1 MRFLLP
7 AALLFAGA
15 CATAPAANSD
25 MTRWRAQSQ
34 RVTITR
40 DDWGIAHVRGKSDSD
55 AVFGMIY
62 AQAEDDFNR
71 VESNY
76 LTALGRT
83 AEAEGEKAI
92 WADLRARLYMD
103 PDDLRARYAASPAWL
118 KRLMDSWADGLN
130 YYLATHPEVRPR
142 AIERFEPWMA
152 LSFTEGSI
160 GGDIERI
167 DLAGLEAFYSKRGTA
182 VAASS
187 QRRLGSRRVKG
198 AEVFTPRG
206 PSLRW
211 GDGEDR
217 EPRGPLASSSQ
228 RRLGSRRVSSAEVF
242 TPRGPSLRWGD
253 GEDREP
259 RGPLASSSQRRLGS
273 RRVSSAE
280 VFTPRGPSLRWGD
293 GSDNEPR
300 GSNGFAIAPSN
311 SADGQALLL
320 INPHTSFFFRSELQ
334 VTSGEGLNAYGA
346 ATWGQFF
353 IYQGFNAR
361 AGWMHT
367 SSGVDVVDE
376 FLETVERTQGRLT
389 YRYGKERR
397 PVETKTVTIAFRRP
411 DGSLG
416 RRSFETYHTHH
427 GPIVREQGG
436 KWVAFAMM
444 YKPVEAL
451 QQSFLRTKATDHDA
465 FLKVAELKANSSNNT
480 IFADAKGNIA
490 YHHPHFIPVRD
501 DRFDYTKPVDGSD
514 PRTDWRGL
522 HALSEAPRVL
532 NPPNGWIQNTNNWPY
547 SAAGSHS
554 PRQAGFPRYMDT
566 FGENHRGIAAVRVLQ
581 EKRRLTLEGLRDA
594 AYDPY
599 QPAFA
604 ELIPGVVEAWDRLEP
619 GDRLRAKLMRPI
631 DLLRRWDYRWAEDS
645 VPTTLAMFWAEPLYE
660 EVRKAGRPLGD
671 TVSGIG
677 RLPAR
682 RRLEALERAMDRL
695 RSEFGRWNVAW
706 GEVNRFQRLTG
717 DIDHPFS
724 DSAPSIPVGFT
735 SGRWGSLA
743 SFGAAPR
750 DGSKRWYGT
759 SGNSFVAVVQ
769 FGPRV
774 RAKAVTAGGESGH
787 PGSPHFNDQAQRYA
801 KGDLREVYFHPD
813 QLKGR
818 TERVYRPGQ

>member
-1 MRFLLP
+1 MRSLILLV
-7 AALLFAGA
+7 LLAA
-15 CATAPAANSD
+15 CATAPQPVTELD
-25 MTRWRAQSQ
+25 RWQAQSS
-34 RVTITR
+34 RGTITP
-40 DDWGIAHVRGKSDSD
+40 DDWGIAHVRGKSDAD

-71 VESNY
+71 VETNY

-103 PDDLRARYAASPAWL
+103 PDDLRARYAASPPWL
-118 KRLMDSWADGLN
+118 RRLMDSWADGLN

-142 AIERFEPWMA
+142 AITRFEPWMA

-167 DLAGLEAFYSKRGTA
+167 DLEALEAFYTRPST
-182 VAASS
+182 
-187 QRRLGSRRVKG
+187 QRTPGPQRVKG
-198 AEVFTPRG
+198 TASFTPRG

-211 GDGEDR
+211 GDGPDH
-217 EPRGPLASSSQ
+217 
-228 RRLGSRRVSSAEVF
+228 
-242 TPRGPSLRWGD
+242 
-253 GEDREP
+253 
-259 RGPLASSSQRRLGS
+259 
-273 RRVSSAE
+273 
-280 VFTPRGPSLRWGD
+280 
-293 GSDNEPR
+293 EPR
-300 GSNGFAIAPSN
+300 GSNGFAIAPSK
-311 SADGQALLL
+311 SADGHALLL

-334 VTSGEGLNAYGA
+334 VASDEGLNAYGA

-353 IYQGFNAR
+353 IYQGFNER

-376 FLETVERTQGRLT
+376 FLETVEQEGDDLY
-389 YRYGKERR
+389 YRYGNERR
-397 PVETKTVTIAFRRP
+397 PVATKAVTLAFRRP
-411 DGSLG
+411 DGSMSS
-416 RRSFETYHTHH
+416 RTFETYRTHH

-444 YKPVEAL
+444 HKPVEAL
-451 QQSFLRTKATDHDA
+451 QQSFLRTKVRDHDG
-465 FLKVAELKANSSNNT
+465 FLRVAELKANSSNNT
-480 IFADAKGNIA
+480 IFADARGNIA

-547 SAAGSHS
+547 SAAGPHS
-554 PRQAGFPRYMDT
+554 PKQKDFPRYMDT
-566 FGENHRGIAAVRVLQ
+566 FGENHRGLAAVRLLS
-581 EKRRLTLEGLRDA
+581 ERRKLNLEGLRDS

-604 ELIPGVVEAWDRLEP
+604 ELIPGLVEAWKDLK
-619 GDRLRAKLMRPI
+619 GDNRLRAKLMRPI
-631 DLLRRWDYRWAEDS
+631 DFLRLWDYRWAEDS
-645 VPTTLAMFWAEPLYE
+645 VATTLAMFWAEPLYE
-660 EVRKAGRPLGD
+660 EARKAGLPLGE

-695 RSEFGRWNVAW
+695 VLEFGRWNVEW

-724 DSAPSIPVGFT
+724 DSAPSLPVGFT

-759 SGNSFVAVVQ
+759 SGNSFVAVVE
-769 FGPRV
+769 FRPKV
-774 RAKAVTAGGESGH
+774 RAKAVTAGGESGN
-787 PGSPHFNDQAQRYA
+787 PGSPHFNDQAQRYV
-801 KGDLREVYFHPD
+801 KGDLREVYFYPE
-813 QLKGR
+813 QLEGR
-818 TERVYRPGQ
+818 TKRVYKPGE